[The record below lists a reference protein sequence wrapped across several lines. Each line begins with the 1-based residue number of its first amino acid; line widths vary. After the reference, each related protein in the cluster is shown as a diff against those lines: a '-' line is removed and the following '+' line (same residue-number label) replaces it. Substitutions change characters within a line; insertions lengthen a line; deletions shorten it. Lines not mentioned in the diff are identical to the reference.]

1 MLEELNFDN
10 YSFKSINIINSINSK
25 IKDLDYKSQRFI
37 DDYDGMKTVMK
48 KSFIHKSFI
57 QKQYFLNNISQMYNT
72 MTKKP
77 IVDFYDNENAVID
90 YQRDL
95 TYSLDKNNE
104 ISYRMSNE
112 LISGQF
118 IKNQNRTKNYKRF
131 SKVRYLEHHNQ
142 DKKKFFLTWTLTS
155 NFHKFKQKEHLN
167 KSFRKYESEQLVLN
181 PNYEFDNFEE
191 GIIKGL
197 ETLNE
202 IHRYFY
208 KNFKR
213 KIEYKIKKSKKHLSL
228 RITKLSKL
236 KEELI
241 ELKKDRKANKNLIIK
256 NQKKRRKL
264 IYSINYSRDIIKNK
278 KEYYNFDFIKMI
290 EPHKSLTPHQHSLLW
305 ITPKFEQELK
315 RARKATV
322 KEFGLNQKYQDLE
335 IVTSAKASTYII
347 KYLMKEIDLERDEDG
362 VVDIEASKDE
372 ENTFEIYK
380 QYFGKHTKF
389 FTTSNFKTKGLNQ
402 KKIDIMYSY
411 LRDNRPNI
419 LSAMKRNEKD
429 IPMYVFFELLYK
441 KGIFKF
447 EERENESEEYTK
459 YHILRLSELKDTQF
473 KKDLKIFFKD
483 KKNHTYTYERENKF
497 GDKNIIEVKQV
508 CDINT
513 KKLNYAIKDITIKPY
528 FKVNNTYIEEQFKEF
543 QEEAINKANSKL
555 LEIYS
560 NKYDAKKI
568 VNGEYVSYDLNDY
581 KKMLKHQY
589 KDDLNS
595 LIESKAKE
603 LLIEDINNKM
613 NFCTYEE
620 NPYLDYSK
628 GKIITKVYYKDSY
641 NPQNKDYKLIYQEG
655 QYEKEQIDLDV
666 FVDKYVNYHGFTINH
681 DYYKRNHIH
690 HRDNYKDLF
699 NKKPSEKEIQKLQD
713 MEDEISNIFDREFI
727 RNKKRVKFRRYL
739 KLSPETIER
748 LTSKK

>member
-37 DDYDGMKTVMK
+37 DDYDDMKTVMK

-77 IVDFYDNENAVID
+77 IVDFYDNKSAVID
-90 YQRDL
+90 FQRDL
-95 TYSLDKNNE
+95 TYSLSKNNE
-104 ISYRMSNE
+104 ISCKMSSE

-118 IKNQNRTKNYKRF
+118 IKNQNRTKNYQRL
-131 SKVRYLEHHNQ
+131 SKVKYLEHHNK
-142 DKKKFFLTWTLTS
+142 DKKQYFITWTLKS
-155 NFHKFKQKEHLN
+155 EFHKFKQKEHLN
-167 KSFRKYESEQLVLN
+167 KSYRKYESDQLVLN

-202 IHRYFY
+202 LHRYFY

-213 KIEYKIKKSKKHLSL
+213 KIQYKIKKSKKHLSL
-228 RITKLSKL
+228 RVAKLSKL
-236 KEELI
+236 KTELK
-241 ELKKDRKANKNLIIK
+241 ELKKDRKTNKDLIIK

-264 IYSINYSRDIIKNK
+264 IYSINQSRDIIKNG

-290 EPHKSLTPHQHSLLW
+290 EPHKSLTPHQHALLW
-305 ITPKFEQELK
+305 VTPRLEKELK
-315 RARKATV
+315 RAINATI
-322 KEFGLNQKYQDLE
+322 KEFGLNKKYQDLE
-335 IVTSAKASTYII
+335 IVNCAKASTYLT
-347 KYLMKEIDLERDEDG
+347 KYLMKEIELERDEDG
-362 VVDIEASKDE
+362 VVDIEASKDD
-372 ENTFEIYK
+372 ENVFEIYK

-389 FTTSNFKTKGLNQ
+389 FTTSNYKTKGFNQ
-402 KKIDIMYSY
+402 KKIDLMYGY
-411 LRDNRPNI
+411 LRDNRPN
-419 LSAMKRNEKD
+419 LLAAMKRNEKD
-429 IPMYVFFELLYK
+429 IPMYVFFEMLYK
-441 KGIFKF
+441 KGVFKF
-447 EERENESEEYTK
+447 EERENENEEYTK
-459 YHILRLSELKDTQF
+459 YHILRPSEIKDEKF
-473 KKDLKIFFKD
+473 KKDLKFFFKN
-483 KKNHTYTYERENKF
+483 KKTILYTLERENHF

-508 CDINT
+508 SNLET

-528 FKVNNTYIEEQFKEF
+528 FKVNNTYVEEQFKEF
-543 QEEAINKANSKL
+543 QEEAINQANSKL
-555 LEIYS
+555 LEIYT
-560 NKYDAKKI
+560 NKYKAKKV
-568 VNGEYVSYDLNDY
+568 VNGEYINYDLNDY
-581 KKMLKHQY
+581 KKMLKNQY

-595 LIESKAKE
+595 LTESRAKE
-603 LLIEDINNKM
+603 LLIEDINNTMKYY
-613 NFCTYEE
+613 NYEE
-620 NPYLDYSK
+620 NPYIDFSK
-628 GKIITKVYYKDSY
+628 GKIISKVYYKDSY
-641 NPQNKDYKLIYQEG
+641 NPQNKDYKLIYEEG

-666 FVDKYVNYHGFTINH
+666 FVNEYVNYHGFSINH

-699 NKKPSEKEIQKLQD
+699 NKKPNEEEIQNLND
-713 MEDEISNIFDREFI
+713 MENEISDIFDREFI
-727 RNKKRVKFRRYL
+727 RNKKRIKFRKYL